1 MNHFRKESVRLL
13 TCAVGVVFTTSGLF
27 ILYITFFKCMTL
39 CLKGHSPP
47 ETTCPHM
54 RTYMHISAAFKQLFH
69 SSLLFFHI
77 RKHVPVQACK
87 NLSMN
92 TTVVLL

>member
-13 TCAVGVVFTTSGLF
+13 TCAVGVVFTSSGLF

-39 CLKGHSPP
+39 CLKGHTSLDHLPSY
-47 ETTCPHM
+47 ETY
-54 RTYMHISAAFKQLFH
+54 RQLFKQLFH

-77 RKHVPVQACK
+77 S
-87 NLSMN
+87 NMFLSKR
-92 TTVVLL
+92 VKI